1 MNMVFHVLSVW
12 QTVSP
17 MLKIRVVTVYKQ
29 LWGLEAA
36 LPSCHGLESLKITAK

>member
-17 MLKIRVVTVYKQ
+17 MLKIRVVTVYQQ
-29 LWGLEAA
+29 LWSREAA
-36 LPSCHGLESLKITAK
+36 LPSCHGLESLQIIAK